1 MASSL
6 AGQNDWSEILLVTL
20 FSTYTSEE
28 YNNKHIVSLFASHK
42 SESIFVQV
50 LYVGSKYL
58 NESTIDTF
66 QILNISDLSDNVCI
80 SLQPANLDLTLLTL
94 LSMFVEAWI
103 ISAFCK
109 TDLFICLGKALK
121 LYWRKNNLLFE

>member
-94 LSMFVEAWI
+94 LSMFVEA
-103 ISAFCK
+103 
-109 TDLFICLGKALK
+109 
-121 LYWRKNNLLFE
+121 